1 MISPHTNR
9 VKKILVLSATA
20 AIIAAGFAWQNNLEA
35 SAAVIVTPE
44 RIANIRVNCVENQ
57 ASLNRLHQTDT
68 SLRNNR
74 GNLYRSIGD
83 KLMSPLNAR
92 IKSND
97 LDASKLTKIT
107 VAYNDAYGRFF
118 KDYIAYDEAL
128 TKLLSVNCTKEPVA
142 FYNALLDAREKR
154 DELSASNKELVRL
167 ISEYKKEF
175 DAFHADFLKNEEQS

>member
-1 MISPHTNR
+1 
-9 VKKILVLSATA
+9 VKKILVVSSIA
-20 AIIAAGFAWQNNLEA
+20 AIVAVSFAWQAN
-35 SAAVIVTPE
+35 AAVIVTPE
-44 RIANIRVNCVENQ
+44 RVGRIKTNCVENQ

-92 IKSND
+92 ISSND

-118 KDYIAYDEAL
+118 KDYIAYDESL
-128 TKLLSVNCTKEPVA
+128 TELLSINCTKEPVA
-142 FYNALLDAREKR
+142 FYNALLDTREKR
-154 DELSASNKELVRL
+154 DELSVSNKELVRL
-167 ISEYKKEF
+167 IGEYKKEF
-175 DAFHADFLKNEEQS
+175 DSFRAEFLSEEQS